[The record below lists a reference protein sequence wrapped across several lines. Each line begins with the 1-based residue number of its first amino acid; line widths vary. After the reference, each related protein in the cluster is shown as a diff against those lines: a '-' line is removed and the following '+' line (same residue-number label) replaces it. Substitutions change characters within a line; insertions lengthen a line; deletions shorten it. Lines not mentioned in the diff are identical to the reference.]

1 MSPLP
6 LRSASTVF
14 PVIDS
19 LLRPIERKLDEG
31 LPLSKE
37 DGVALLRTHDLHT
50 LGRLAKGAK
59 ERKSGDRVFYVL
71 NRYINSTNVCYA
83 NCRFC
88 SFAADEN
95 KERERVVRM
104 TADEVFAKALETGA
118 NFNQIHIVGGHDPRQ
133 LSLDY
138 WLPLMRRLKDALPH
152 VQLSLFTA
160 AEIDYLAR
168 RHRLSYD
175 EILGQ
180 LKEAGLDN
188 INGGGAEVFSE
199 RFRKLVC
206 PNKVDAAN
214 WLRVHEVAHA
224 HGIASNA
231 TMLYGTIET
240 LEERVEHLIALRESQ
255 DRSPGYNAF
264 IPLAFH
270 PDGNELNDCG
280 WTSGLDDIRM
290 FATARL
296 MLHNFAHIKA
306 YWMIQGLKVCQVAL
320 HFGADDMDGTHGST
334 DEERI
339 YHSAGTQ
346 SGQYV
351 DDREFRRLIEEA
363 GYVPVRRN
371 STYEEF
377 PHDWTPRSATPS
389 RETVGAPGD

>member
-1 MSPLP
+1 MFNADP
-6 LRSASTVF
+6 A
-14 PVIDS
+14 
-19 LLRPIERKLDEG
+19 LLAIERKVEEG
-31 LPLSKE
+31 VPLSRE
-37 DGVALLRTHDLHT
+37 DGLALLRTVDLHT
-50 LGRLAKGAK
+50 LGRLAKTAK
-59 ERKSGDRVFYVL
+59 ERKSGNKVFYVL

-83 NCRFC
+83 NCKFC
-88 SFAADEN
+88 SFARAEKDE
-95 KERERVVRM
+95 EAVRM
-104 TADEVFAKALETGA
+104 TADEVLVKALETGE

-138 WLPLMRRLKDALPH
+138 WLPLMRRFKERLPH

-160 AEIDYLAR
+160 AEIDYMAR

-175 EILGQ
+175 DIMVQ
-180 LKEAGLDN
+180 LKSAGLDN
-188 INGGGAEVFSE
+188 INGGGAEIFSE
-199 RFRKLVC
+199 RFRKIVC
-206 PNKVDAAN
+206 PNKVSGEN
-214 WLRVHEVAHA
+214 WLKVHEVAHA

-231 TMLYGTIET
+231 TMLYGTVET

-255 DRSPGYNAF
+255 ERSPGFNAF

-280 WTSGLDDIRM
+280 WTTGLDDIRM

-296 MLHNFAHIKA
+296 MLNNFDHIKA

-351 DDREFRRLIEEA
+351 DDREFRRLIEQA

-371 STYEEF
+371 STYDEF
-377 PHDWTPRSATPS
+377 PHDWAPEAH
-389 RETVGAPGD
+389 ETIGAGA

>member
-1 MSPLP
+1 MPFIADP
-6 LRSASTVF
+6 ALRAV
-14 PVIDS
+14 
-19 LLRPIERKLDEG
+19 ERKVDEG
-31 LPLSKE
+31 IPLSKE
-37 DGVALLRTHDLHT
+37 DGVALLRTQDLHT
-50 LGRLAKGAK
+50 LGRMAQRAK
-59 ERKSGDRVFYVL
+59 ERKSGRKVFYVL

-83 NCRFC
+83 GCKFC
-88 SFAADEN
+88 SFARAE
-95 KERERVVRM
+95 KEPGAVRM
-104 TADEVFAKALETGA
+104 PADEVLAKALETGS
-118 NFNQIHIVGGHDPRQ
+118 NFNQVHIVGGHDPRQ

-138 WLPLMRRLKDALPH
+138 WLPLMRRFKATVPH

-168 RHRLSYD
+168 RHRLSYE
-175 EILGQ
+175 EILRD
-180 LKEAGLDN
+180 LREAGLDN
-188 INGGGAEVFSE
+188 INGGGAEIFSE

-206 PNKVDAAN
+206 PNKVDTAN
-214 WLRVHEVAHA
+214 WLRIHEVAHRA
-224 HGIASNA
+224 GIASNA
-231 TMLYGTIET
+231 TMLYGTVET
-240 LEERVEHLIALRESQ
+240 HEERVEHLIALRESQ

-280 WTSGLDDIRM
+280 WTTGLDDIRT

-296 MLHNFAHIKA
+296 MLHNFDHIKA

-320 HFGADDMDGTHGST
+320 QFGADDMDGTHGST

-371 STYEEF
+371 STYQEF
-377 PHDWTPRSATPS
+377 PYDWTPAAEAAVAAS
-389 RETVGAPGD
+389 